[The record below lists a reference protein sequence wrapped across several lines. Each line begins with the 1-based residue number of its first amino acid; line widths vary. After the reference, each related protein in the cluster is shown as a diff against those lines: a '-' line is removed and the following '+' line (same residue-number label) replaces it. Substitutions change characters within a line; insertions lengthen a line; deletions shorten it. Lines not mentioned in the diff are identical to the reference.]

1 MALPDP
7 SPQSAALVTGAS
19 AGIGVELAR
28 GLAERGHNV
37 ILVARRAERLQELA
51 RELHDARG
59 VRAEPLAADLADAGA
74 RDDLVRRVADLG
86 LEINVLVNCA
96 GGGGFEWFVDSDPAE
111 EVKTVRLDVEAVID
125 LTGRF
130 APAMVKAGR
139 GAIITLG
146 SASGLQPV
154 PGHATYSAAKAA
166 VNTFCEALHQELA
179 GTGVTVT
186 VAMPGPVAT
195 EFQEANQATFAQ
207 RLPGFVWVTP
217 ERVARDTLRAAE
229 RGRRSVIPGGPMVRM
244 SFGPNRF
251 VPRSIALPI
260 AKRMSAPIKPAGAG
274 KS

>member
-7 SPQSAALVTGAS
+7 SPQTAALVTGAS

-28 GLAERGHNV
+28 GLAQRGHNV

-51 RELHDARG
+51 RDLQAAHG
-59 VRAEPLAADLADAGA
+59 VRAEALATDLADAAA
-74 RDDLVRRVADLG
+74 RADLVRRIEELG
-86 LEINVLVNCA
+86 LEVTVLVNCA
-96 GGGGFEWFVDSDPAE
+96 GGGGFEWFVDSDPANE
-111 EVKTVRLDVEAVID
+111 INTVRLDLEAVVD

-130 APAMVKAGR
+130 APAMVAAGR

-154 PGHATYSAAKAA
+154 PGHATYSAAKAG
-166 VNTFCEALHQELA
+166 VNTFCEALHAELKD
-179 GTGVTVT
+179 TGVTVT
-186 VAMPGPVAT
+186 VSMPGPVST

-207 RLPGFVWVTP
+207 RLPGFVWIGP

-229 RGRRSVIPGGPMVRM
+229 RGRRSVIPGGPLVRM

-251 VPRSIALPI
+251 APRFIALPI
-260 AKRMSAPIKPAGAG
+260 AKRMSAPIKPAGADRG
-274 KS
+274 

>member
-1 MALPDP
+1 MGLPDP
-7 SPQSAALVTGAS
+7 SPNTTALVTGAS

-51 RELHDARG
+51 QELRESHG
-59 VRAEPLAADLADAGA
+59 IRAEPLAADLVDGDARADLA
-74 RDDLVRRVADLG
+74 RRIAELG
-86 LEINVLVNCA
+86 LEVTVLVNCA
-96 GGGGFEWFVDSDPAE
+96 GGGGFEWFVDADPAE
-111 EVKTVRLDVEAVID
+111 EVRTVRLDLEAVVD

-154 PGHATYSAAKAA
+154 PGHATYSAAKAG
-166 VNTFCEALHQELA
+166 VNTFCAALHQELA

-186 VAMPGPVAT
+186 VAMPGPVST

-207 RLPGFVWVTP
+207 RLPGFLWVGP

-229 RGRRSVIPGGPMVRM
+229 RGRRSVIPGGPVVRM

-251 VPRSIALPI
+251 VPHFIALPI
-260 AKRMSAPIKPAGAG
+260 AKRMSAPIKPAGADHG
-274 KS
+274 